1 VDRHRIGI
9 SVNAV
14 AFALFAAL
22 GAFAGA
28 AVGSYSGVVAGR
40 GWRGSLSG
48 RSVCDGCDRSLRWW
62 ELLPV
67 ASYLALRG
75 RCSRCGSPIPPSLL
89 VRELSGAVVGGSL
102 ALLAVVVASR

>member
-1 VDRHRIGI
+1 M
-9 SVNAV
+9 SAV

-22 GAFAGA
+22 GAIAGA

-48 RSVCDGCDRSLRWW
+48 RSACDGCGHSLRWW

-67 ASYLALRG
+67 VSYLALRG
-75 RCSRCGSPIPPSLL
+75 RCSRCASAIPLSLL
-89 VRELSGAVVGGSL
+89 AREVSGAVVGGCL
-102 ALLAVVVASR
+102 ALVAVVVASR